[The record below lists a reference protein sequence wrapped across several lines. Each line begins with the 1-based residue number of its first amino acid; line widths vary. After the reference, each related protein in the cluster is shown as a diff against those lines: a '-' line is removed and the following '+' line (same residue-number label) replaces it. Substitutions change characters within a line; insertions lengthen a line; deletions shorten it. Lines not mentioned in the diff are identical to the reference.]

1 MLSAQQPYS
10 SRTLLDFIGSGLAA
24 PAFQLWTRPLAKYT
38 RLASLERLSG
48 LLIFGQKCIRI
59 APLLCDSFL
68 WHHFYFRK
76 SMSENWK
83 FRWMKEKISM
93 RNKKLASVGE
103 KIPRFTTVSCA
114 ALCCTT
120 SPERFIALVAL
131 PSLRSDHLCWAFFL
145 VDHNWGGAHQQEK
158 KR

>member
-59 APLLCDSFL
+59 APHYVTHSYDTISLSKNQCVKIGS
-68 WHHFYFRK
+68 
-76 SMSENWK
+76 SEG
-83 FRWMKEKISM
+83 WMKEKISM

-120 SPERFIALVAL
+120 SQERFIALVAL

-145 VDHNWGGAHQQEK
+145 VDHNWGGAHQQE
-158 KR
+158 

>member
-59 APLLCDSFL
+59 APYYVTHSHDTIFTLENQWVKIGS
-68 WHHFYFRK
+68 
-76 SMSENWK
+76 SE
-83 FRWMKEKISM
+83 WMKEKISM

-145 VDHNWGGAHQQEK
+145 VDHNWGGAHQQE
-158 KR
+158 